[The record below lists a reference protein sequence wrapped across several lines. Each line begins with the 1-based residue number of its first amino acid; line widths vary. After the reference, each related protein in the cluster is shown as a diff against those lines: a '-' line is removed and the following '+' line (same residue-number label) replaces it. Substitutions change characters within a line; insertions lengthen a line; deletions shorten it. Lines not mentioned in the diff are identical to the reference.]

1 MASADESALE
11 HVCDVCVT
19 AVSLNEAHSPSKQS
33 RESISVLA
41 GLGVEGDAHSGSTVK
56 HRSRVRS
63 DPTRPN
69 LRQVHLIH
77 SELHDELR
85 KAGFEIDPGEMGE
98 NLTTRGIDL
107 LALPAG
113 AHLRIGSSAVL
124 EVTGLRN
131 PCAQLDTI
139 RPGLMKA
146 TLDWDGEGNLIRK
159 AGIMSVVAAAGE
171 IRPGDPIRPELPRG
185 PFRALEPV

>member
-1 MASADESALE
+1 MWAVLRGRRSGAPGTVGSREVVETMASADESALE

-85 KAGFEIDPGEMGE
+85 KAGFEIDPGEMGR
-98 NLTTRGIDL
+98 T
-107 LALPAG
+107 
-113 AHLRIGSSAVL
+113 
-124 EVTGLRN
+124 
-131 PCAQLDTI
+131 
-139 RPGLMKA
+139 
-146 TLDWDGEGNLIRK
+146 
-159 AGIMSVVAAAGE
+159 
-171 IRPGDPIRPELPRG
+171 
-185 PFRALEPV
+185 